1 MKKFIKN
8 IKHKY
13 SEYRYFS
20 SFNRPGTKYN
30 IFLFI
35 WDMIDYDIIY
45 RIKHLYN
52 VKTCAK
58 KGHKW
63 HHECDITPD
72 YGSESMECT
81 RCGEYHNITHY

>member
-20 SFNRPGTKYN
+20 SHNRPGTKYN

-35 WDMIDYDIIY
+35 WDMIDCDIIY
-45 RIKHLYN
+45 RIKHLRN

-58 KGHKW
+58 QGHQW
-63 HHECDITPD
+63 HNECDITPD
-72 YGSESMECT
+72 HGSESMECT
-81 RCGEYHNITHY
+81 CCGEYHEITYY